1 MITNSQEL
9 IELVLNQNQEFEEF
23 YNKNTGTFKKFNEI
37 KR

>member
-23 YNKNTGTFKKFNEI
+23 YKQKYWYI
-37 KR
+37 